1 MRHLSVI
8 FIILNITVRIALKN
22 LNCYK
27 IHINL
32 FRTASTNRPIPMHR
46 MRPKTDASKTEASI
60 RPSSRPFRPVGR
72 NASHAFAAMLFR
84 RILPDF
90 ARLLQVWRKKPSAGE
105 DGAFEECERKW
116 PGTNP
121 SCLRIAGESAIAARM
136 PADKSIATCTRR
148 RTACAATKRPSED
161 GAPRR
166 PGRNSTPENRE
177 DPAGRGCAL
186 YPLSHVSPAKPKTRA
201 SRFTA
206 ASNTRAYTEQ
216 HARIYEK
223 SPSKDKGFC
232 SPPINRTLI
241 LTEACRLCN
250 THLIVALQMTK
261 RNYRFSKLARENAAQ
276 GDRRPV

>member
-32 FRTASTNRPIPMHR
+32 FHTASTNRPIPMHR

-105 DGAFEECERKW
+105 DGAFEECEMKM
-116 PGTNP
+116 
-121 SCLRIAGESAIAARM
+121 ARNKSLM
-136 PADKSIATCTRR
+136 PADRR
-148 RTACAATKRPSED
+148 RKRDRGQDACRQVHSDMYAKANGMRRNEEAVRRWGAAATWKEFHTRKQRGP
-161 GAPRR
+161 GR
-166 PGRNSTPENRE
+166 PGMR
-177 DPAGRGCAL
+177 AL
-186 YPLSHVSPAKPKTRA
+186 SAKPC
-201 SRFTA
+201 F
-206 ASNTRAYTEQ
+206 
-216 HARIYEK
+216 AR
-223 SPSKDKGFC
+223 
-232 SPPINRTLI
+232 
-241 LTEACRLCN
+241 
-250 THLIVALQMTK
+250 
-261 RNYRFSKLARENAAQ
+261 
-276 GDRRPV
+276 

>member
-32 FRTASTNRPIPMHR
+32 FHTASTNRPIPMHR
-46 MRPKTDASKTEASI
+46 MRIKTEASMTEASI

-105 DGAFEECERKW
+105 DGAFEECEMKMARNKSLM
-116 PGTNP
+116 PAD
-121 SCLRIAGESAIAARM
+121 RRRRAIAARM

-148 RTACAATKRPSED
+148 RTAYAATTRPSED

-166 PGRNSTPENRE
+166 PERNSTPENRE
-177 DPAGRGCAL
+177 DPTGRDA
-186 YPLSHVSPAKPKTRA
+186 
-201 SRFTA
+201 RFI
-206 ASNTRAYTEQ
+206 R
-216 HARIYEK
+216 
-223 SPSKDKGFC
+223 
-232 SPPINRTLI
+232 
-241 LTEACRLCN
+241 
-250 THLIVALQMTK
+250 
-261 RNYRFSKLARENAAQ
+261 
-276 GDRRPV
+276 

>member
-8 FIILNITVRIALKN
+8 FIILNIMVRIALKN

-206 ASNTRAYTEQ
+206 ASNTRAYTKK
-216 HARIYEK
+216 APVK
-223 SPSKDKGFC
+223 TKG
-232 SPPINRTLI
+232 SVPLL
-241 LTEACRLCN
+241 LTEPLS
-250 THLIVALQMTK
+250 LPKLVASVIRTSL
-261 RNYRFSKLARENAAQ
+261 
-276 GDRRPV
+276 